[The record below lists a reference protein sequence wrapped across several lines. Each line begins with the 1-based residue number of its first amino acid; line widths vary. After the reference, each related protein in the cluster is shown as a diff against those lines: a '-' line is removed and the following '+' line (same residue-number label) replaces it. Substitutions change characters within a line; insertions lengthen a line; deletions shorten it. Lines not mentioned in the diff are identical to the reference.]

1 MHCAMQQFPLI
12 DIAWMRLSDL
22 RGRLLL
28 AVPGSNVNKTAR
40 TAMRRFGNPG
50 LFRYRRA
57 LGSGAD
63 VNSGSNGYTM
73 TTCASSTPSLSNKVG
88 HDIQVARN
96 NARKANADTGLSH
109 RHPEAGRHGEGMT
122 GSRR

>member
-1 MHCAMQQFPLI
+1 
-12 DIAWMRLSDL
+12 MRLSDL

-28 AVPGSNVNKTAR
+28 AVPGPNVNKTVR
-40 TAMRRFGNPG
+40 TAMRRCENPE

-57 LGSGAD
+57 LRSGAD
-63 VNSGSNGYTM
+63 VNSGSNGYNM
-73 TTCASSTPSLSNKVG
+73 TACANSTPSLSNKVG
-88 HDIQVARN
+88 HDIQVAGD
-96 NARKANADTGLSH
+96 NARQANADTGLSH